1 MQCERCS
8 RPVSTRFFFP
18 VANPLRRMLNS
29 LKQNMTDGKWICEE
43 CLKQSKQSGVTACHA
58 LTRRQK
64 EIQKPQNVGRRVAG
78 TPRNPIMRGL
88 NENE

>member
-1 MQCERCS
+1 MQCERCG

-18 VANPLRRMLNS
+18 VSNPLKRMLNS

-43 CLKQSKQSGVTACHA
+43 CAEQSKQTATACHA

-64 EIQKPQNVGRRVAG
+64 EIQKTQNVGRRVAG
-78 TPRNPIMRGL
+78 TPRNLIMRGL